1 MTFALPNALVL
12 TDAPDNALSIDV
24 FAGFMDMLRMCFQSN
39 ESVAV
44 CRLCRTVNRADAVFC
59 AGCASKMPAFYVAK
73 SVDHEAPAE
82 EAHIHEWPD
91 SAATGASGNSTADS
105 AVVDH
110 DPFTAPADAGSPDRC
125 PDRGI
130 RMGKEDLAAQLV
142 RRAEEWIRRADP
154 ESLLRVLRSGG
165 LGAVIE
171 EDNGHFRTGIELS
184 ERRDALSGI
193 GIIWADLS
201 AEETLSIFAE
211 VWEASAPPAAREAQN
226 AWFAA
231 DAKAQEGARQWL
243 RAEVADNIA
252 LFDTCAADWLSARD
266 GPEGPEIPGEEAS
279 DALAPAPTGGA
290 RQASR
295 ADHDSFDASPVFFGS
310 GLEPGDA
317 PMSTSSDTRVDARKG
332 WVSKLVSRLRSTS
345 PATKGTALALVA
357 VLAISAVIQHERHG
371 ATAPD
376 VSQPGAPIVVTDV
389 PSDARVVAPANTSGR
404 TIDTPASILDR
415 QVKPPEAPA
424 PVPDGQVGPSTG
436 EQQKLD
442 KPRRKVARVV
452 QTPAQR
458 TTVSAISKCA
468 GLSLFPRA
476 SCMNTHCAQRQYSR
490 DPRCAEV
497 LHQRRLDAMHRNPTM
512 FS

>member
-39 ESVAV
+39 EPVAV
-44 CRLCRTVNRADAVFC
+44 CRLCRTVNRTDAVFC
-59 AGCASKMPAFYVAK
+59 AGCASKMPAFYRAQSVA
-73 SVDHEAPAE
+73 HEAPAD
-82 EAHIHEWPD
+82 EAHMHEWSD
-91 SAATGASGNSTADS
+91 SADS

-110 DPFTAPADAGSPDRC
+110 DPFPASADESSPDRC
-125 PDRGI
+125 PDRGL

-165 LGAVIE
+165 LSAVIE

-184 ERRDALSGI
+184 ERRDALSGM

-201 AEETLSIFAE
+201 ADETLSIFAE
-211 VWEASAPPAAREAQN
+211 VWEASAPPADREAQE
-226 AWFAA
+226 AWFVA

-266 GPEGPEIPGEEAS
+266 RPTGSENPAEGTW
-279 DALAPAPTGGA
+279 DALAPAPSGGA
-290 RQASR
+290 KR
-295 ADHDSFDASPVFFGS
+295 ATRANHDSSDASPVFFGS
-310 GLEPGDA
+310 GLEPGDG
-317 PMSTSSDTRVDARKG
+317 PMSSSDIRVDARKG
-332 WVSKLVSRLRSTS
+332 WPRNLASRFRSTS
-345 PATKGTALALVA
+345 SATKGTALALIA
-357 VLAISAVIQHERHG
+357 IFAISAVIQHERHV
-371 ATAPD
+371 ATDPGVPHPVAPT
-376 VSQPGAPIVVTDV
+376 VVTDV
-389 PSDARVVAPANTSGR
+389 PSDPRVVAPASASDL
-404 TIDTPASILDR
+404 TIE

-424 PVPDGQVGPSTG
+424 PGSDKQVEPSTG
-436 EQQKLD
+436 GPQKLD
-442 KPRRKVARVV
+442 KPPRKVARAG
-452 QTPAQR
+452 QLPAQR
-458 TTVSAISKCA
+458 TMASAITKCA

-476 SCMNTHCAQRQYSR
+476 SCMSTHCAQRLYSR

-497 LHQRRLDAMHRNPTM
+497 LHQRRLDEMHRNPTM